1 MNALPTLIRR
11 DTRNMIIRPM
21 FIFYST
27 GFPLAMIFILG
38 LLSQGFY
45 GGPLSSWD
53 VVAVNLLLYQA
64 LLSCSMSTNS
74 FLERSLKAPN
84 LRVLFAPVRPLHL
97 LLSKVL
103 ASTLFCLGGF
113 VVVFAILEVLGV
125 NLGPFCG
132 LELFGMVAA
141 LSLASTALGLWVVCL
156 VQDESGANMVLNLGI
171 GILACT
177 GGVFFSIEHFGP
189 VAAALAR
196 YSPFTWLREIAFKII
211 WNGGDPVGYI
221 ATIGLSLVAAVAF
234 LGAARASFKTEDFV

>member
-1 MNALPTLIRR
+1 MKSLPTLVRR
-11 DTRNMIIRPM
+11 DARNMIIRPT
-21 FIFYST
+21 FLFYAT
-27 GFPLAMIFILG
+27 GFPLMMIFLLG

-45 GGPLSSWD
+45 SGPMSSWD

-74 FLERSLKAPN
+74 FLERTLKAPN
-84 LRVLFAPVRPLHL
+84 LRVLFAPVRPLDL

-113 VVVFAILEVLGV
+113 VFVFVVLEVLGV
-125 NLGPFCG
+125 HLGPLCG
-132 LELFGMVAA
+132 LEFFGMIAA
-141 LSLASTALGLWVVCL
+141 LSLASSALGLWVVCL

-189 VAAALAR
+189 VAAAFAR

-211 WNGGDPVGYI
+211 WNGGDSMGCI
-221 ATIGLSLVAAVAF
+221 ATMALSLVAAVAF

>member
-1 MNALPTLIRR
+1 MKALPILVFR
-11 DTRNMIIRPM
+11 DTRNMIMRPM

-27 GFPLAMIFILG
+27 GFPLAMILILG

-45 GGPLSSWD
+45 SGAMSSWNIA
-53 VVAVNLLLYQA
+53 AVNLLLYQA

-84 LRVLFAPVRPLHL
+84 LRVLFAPVRPLDL
-97 LLSKVL
+97 LLSKSI

-113 VVVFAILEVLGV
+113 VAIFAILEVLGI
-125 NLGPFCG
+125 NLGPLCG

-141 LSLASTALGLWVVCL
+141 LSFASTALGLWVVCL
-156 VQDESGANMVLNLGI
+156 VRDESGANMILNLGI
-171 GILACT
+171 GLLAST
-177 GGVFFSIEHFGP
+177 GGVFFNIEHFGP

-196 YSPFTWLREIAFKII
+196 RSPFTWLREIAFKII
-211 WNGGDPVGYI
+211 WNGGDQIGYA

-234 LGAARASFKTEDFV
+234 LGAARVTFKTEDFV

>member
-1 MNALPTLIRR
+1 MNALPTLVRR

-27 GFPLAMIFILG
+27 GFPLAMILILG

-45 GGPLSSWD
+45 RGPLSSWD
-53 VVAVNLLLYQA
+53 VVAVNLLLYQS

-97 LLSKVL
+97 LLSKAI

-113 VVVFAILEVLGV
+113 AIVFAILEALGV
-125 NLGPFCG
+125 KLGPLCG

-141 LSLASTALGLWVVCL
+141 LSFASTALGLWVVCL
-156 VQDESGANMVLNLGI
+156 VRDESGANMILNLVM

-177 GGVFFSIEHFGP
+177 GGVFFSIERFGP
-189 VAAALAR
+189 VAATLAR
-196 YSPFTWLREIAFKII
+196 YSPFTWLREIAFTMI
-211 WNGGDPVGYI
+211 WNGGDPIGYA
-221 ATIGLSLVAAVAF
+221 ATIGLSLVAAVLL
-234 LGAARASFKTEDFV
+234 LGAARAAFKTEDFV